1 MNKEKITSEKKDL
14 IFAFVLFP
22 GMTPLDIVGPVTL
35 LQN

>member
-1 MNKEKITSEKKDL
+1 MNNKKISTEQKEL

-22 GMTPLDIVGPVTL
+22 GMTPLDIIAPATL